1 MRLRRDTG
9 DGICSILID
18 ALAVGYAPGYAR
30 RNASRSFREASGGIR
45 STFTAVAVSV
55 ISALIIVQSLR

>member
-1 MRLRRDTG
+1 MQLRKDTEE
-9 DGICSILID
+9 GIYSILID
-18 ALAVGYAPGYAR
+18 APVAGYVPGSAR
-30 RNASRSFREASGGIR
+30 RNASRSFREARDGIR